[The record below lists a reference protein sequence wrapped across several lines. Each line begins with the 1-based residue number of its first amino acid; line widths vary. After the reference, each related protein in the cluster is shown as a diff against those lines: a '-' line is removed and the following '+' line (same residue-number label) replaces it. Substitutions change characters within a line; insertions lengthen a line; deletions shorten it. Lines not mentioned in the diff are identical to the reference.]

1 MALGQGLKNVEKSDS
16 AESQGE
22 SITPHNVFPKILNG
36 EIPASFVYRDELVSA
51 FMDVQPVTPGH
62 VLVVPNVAAS
72 TLAEL
77 PPEYG
82 GRMFEI
88 AQTIAASIRQ
98 SNLKSEGINLFLADG
113 VAAGQTVFYLHLHV
127 IPRFKGDGF
136 GMQFPPDYHQRPER
150 SELDQNA
157 DIIRIGLQ
165 ATT

>member
-1 MALGQGLKNVEKSDS
+1 MALGYGLKNVEKSDS

-36 EIPASFVYRDELVSA
+36 EIPASFVYRDEWVSA

-136 GMQFPPDYHQRPER
+136 GLQFPPDYHQRPER

-157 DIIRIGLQ
+157 DMIRIGLQ
-165 ATT
+165 VIN